1 MNRVLKSVA
10 LLALALG
17 AASCLPTVDPTKQA
31 PASPTPATAPPAAPE
46 TAIPIQPPAP
56 AVPAPATASPQGT
69 KVPQPLPP
77 AKLSTTPGQEGAAP
91 STTMKM
97 QVQADPSTTAP
108 GTATVRVEPDG
119 EGKFKVSG
127 GKALS
132 ATITRKEGGSWLLEG
147 TITFPAQGYV
157 PGKPFAT
164 SLDTMQGVNLQKSSA
179 MTTVTIPFTY
189 PPKIDRNAMTEE
201 SFPLNYTFE
210 APATTQFLVM
220 LLPGS

>member
-1 MNRVLKSVA
+1 MKKALKSVA

-17 AASCLPTVDPTKQA
+17 AASCLPTVDPAKQQ

-56 AVPAPATASPQGT
+56 PAATPSTASPQAT

-77 AKLSTTPGQEGAAP
+77 AKLSTTPGEDGAAP

-97 QVQADPSTTAP
+97 QVQEDPSTTGP

-119 EGKFKVSG
+119 DGKFKVSG

-132 ATITRKEGGSWLLEG
+132 ATITRQEGGSWLLEG
-147 TITFPAQGYV
+147 SITFPAKGYV
-157 PGKPFAT
+157 PSEPFAT
-164 SLDTMQGVNLQKSSA
+164 SLDTMQGVNLQKSNA
-179 MTTVTIPFTY
+179 MTTVTIPFKY

-201 SFPLNYTFE
+201 SFPLKYKFE